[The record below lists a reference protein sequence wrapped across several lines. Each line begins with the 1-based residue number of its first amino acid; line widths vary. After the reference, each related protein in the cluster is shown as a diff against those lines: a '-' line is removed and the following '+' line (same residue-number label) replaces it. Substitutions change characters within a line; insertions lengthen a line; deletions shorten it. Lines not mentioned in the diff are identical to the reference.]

1 MDELELQLSDVVLFE
16 LPTFEDAQA
25 FRTRLRPRWHGWSL
39 ADDDIWL
46 FAAELGTEPSGL
58 AQLLREAQDLIAERE
73 LPPVR
78 FVVDNRVY
86 VLEPAEPV
94 YETTAKT
101 QQAA

>member
-46 FAAELGTEPSGL
+46 FAAELGTEPNSL
-58 AQLLREAQDLIAERE
+58 ALLLRAAQDLIAERE

-86 VLEPAEPV
+86 VLEPAEPA
-94 YETTAKT
+94 YETAGKT
-101 QQAA
+101 QRAA

>member
-1 MDELELQLSDVVLFE
+1 MDELEFQLSDVVLFE

-25 FRTRLRPRWHGWSL
+25 FRLRLRPQWHGWSL

-46 FAAELGTEPSGL
+46 FAAELGTEPDGL
-58 AQLLREAQDLIAERE
+58 ALLLRAVQDLIAERE

-94 YETTAKT
+94 YETTGKT
-101 QQAA
+101 HQAA

>member
-46 FAAELGTEPSGL
+46 FAAELGPEADGL
-58 AQLLREAQDLIAERE
+58 ALLLREAQNLIVERE

-86 VLEPAEPV
+86 VLEPVEPV
-94 YETTAKT
+94 YETTGKS

>member
-1 MDELELQLSDVVLFE
+1 MDELDLQLSDVVLFE

-46 FAAELGTEPSGL
+46 FAAELGTEANSL
-58 AQLLREAQDLIAERE
+58 ALLLREAQALLAERE
-73 LPPVR
+73 LAPVR

-94 YETTAKT
+94 YETTGKT

>member
-25 FRTRLRPRWHGWSL
+25 FRTRFRPRWHGWSL

-46 FAAELGTEPSGL
+46 FAAELGADSNGL
-58 AQLLREAQDLIAERE
+58 ALLLREAQELITERK

-94 YETTAKT
+94 YETTGKT

>member
-25 FRTRLRPRWHGWSL
+25 FRTRLRPQWHGWSL

-46 FAAELGTEPSGL
+46 FAAELGAEPDGL
-58 AQLLREAQDLIAERE
+58 ALLLREAQNLIAERE

-86 VLEPAEPV
+86 VLEQAEPV
-94 YETTAKT
+94 YETTGKT